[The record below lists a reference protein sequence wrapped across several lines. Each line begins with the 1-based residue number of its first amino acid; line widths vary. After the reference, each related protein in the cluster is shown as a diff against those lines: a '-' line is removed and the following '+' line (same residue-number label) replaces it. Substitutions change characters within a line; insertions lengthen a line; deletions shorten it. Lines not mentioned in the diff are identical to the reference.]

1 MFSGIII
8 LSFFLA
14 FKFMFIIRNKL
25 CVYKGDNISY
35 VSKLDS
41 QYFYIYRYGKWEK
54 IFIKGVNIGASKP
67 GSFPGDLSITEDEY
81 IKWFKQIANMNADS
95 IRVYTI
101 LKPEFYDALYEYN
114 KRAAKPLYLFQ
125 GVWINEDD
133 ILKYQNAYNPA
144 IKNNFENDIKS
155 TIDIIHGNARLPFKK
170 GNASGTYNKDV
181 SPYVMGWILGMEW
194 NPNFVLNT
202 NRMNSNINT
211 FNGKYLYTKDAS
223 PFETFLAQTG
233 NYTVD
238 YETKKYGMQRPLSF
252 TNWVTT
258 DPLKHPNEPLKDEDR
273 VSVNTEHIN
282 KKNSFKPGLFASYHI
297 YPYYPDFMNYQHE
310 YAAYRDI
317 DGKINTYKAYL
328 KDLRKEHRVPVLVA
342 EFGVPS
348 SRGMTHRNI
357 YTGFNQGD
365 IDEKTQG
372 KMDASMLK
380 DIYDSDYA
388 GGMVFSWQDEW
399 FKRTWNTMD
408 MDLPDRR
415 PYWSNP
421 QTNEQEFGMLAFDP
435 GQNKSTCYVDG
446 GVSDWKNDRPLI
458 NSEGMKL
465 YVKSDEK
472 YLYIM
477 ADIKNFNFKKDKL
490 FLPIDITPNSGNLNY
505 NDYNLKFKRP
515 ADMVIV
521 VDKKT
526 GPRIVTDSYYD
537 AFYYI
542 YSNQLEMINRNPSYE
557 KKDTG
562 IFNPIYLCLNR
573 ELYLPQDKKTLP
585 LQKYETGRLVM
596 GDGNPDD
603 SNYNSL
609 TDYSIDKDKIEIR
622 IPWQLLN
629 VMDPSTKTIMNDFYK
644 NKGIVPMKVN
654 GLYIGGVLVRN
665 NIVVKNTN
673 MNLYSWRNWSV
684 PTYHERLKPSY
695 YILKKA
701 FKSIGNK

>member
-1 MFSGIII
+1 
-8 LSFFLA
+8 
-14 FKFMFIIRNKL
+14 MFIIRNRL
-25 CVYKGDNISY
+25 CTYKSDKISY
-35 VSKLDS
+35 ISKLDS

-54 IFIKGVNIGASKP
+54 MFIKGVNIGAAKP

-81 IKWFKQIANMNADS
+81 IRWFKQIAEMNADS

-114 KRAAKPLYLFQ
+114 KKASKPLYLFQ

-133 ILKYQNAYNPA
+133 ILKYQNAYNPV

-155 TIDIIHGNARLPFKK
+155 TIDIIHGNARIPFKR
-170 GNASGTYNKDV
+170 GNASGTYKKDV

-202 NRMNSNINT
+202 NRLNSNIDT
-211 FNGKYLYTKDAS
+211 FNGKYLYIKNAS

-233 NYTVD
+233 NYTID
-238 YETKKYGMQRPLSF
+238 YETEKYGMQRPISF

-258 DPLKHPNEPLKDEDR
+258 DPLKHPNEPLKDEDKA
-273 VSVNTEHIN
+273 SVNTEHV
-282 KKNSFKPGLFASYHI
+282 KRKNSFKPGLFASYHI

-310 YAAYRDI
+310 YVAYRDKS
-317 DGKINTYKAYL
+317 GKINTYKAYL
-328 KDLRKEHRVPVLVA
+328 KDLRKEHTVPVLVA

-372 KMDASMLK
+372 KMDVSMLN
-380 DIYDSDYA
+380 DIYDSNYA

-399 FKRTWNTMD
+399 FKRTWNNMD

-415 PYWSNP
+415 PYWSNA
-421 QTNEQEFGMLAFDP
+421 QTNEQEFGVLAFDP

-446 GVSDWKNDRPLI
+446 NVSDWENDRPLI

-477 ADIKNFNFKKDKL
+477 SDIKNFNFEKDKL
-490 FLPIDITPNSGNLNY
+490 LLPIDITPNSGNSKY

-515 ADMVIV
+515 VDMVV
-521 VDKKT
+521 VMDKKT
-526 GPRIVTDSYYD
+526 GAKIVTDSYYD
-537 AFYYI
+537 IFYYI
-542 YSNQLEMINRNPSYE
+542 YSNQLKMLNRNPDFE
-557 KKDTG
+557 RKDTG

-609 TDYSIDKDKIEIR
+609 TDYSIDKNKIEIR

-629 VMDPSTKTIMNDFYK
+629 VMDPSTKTIMDDFYK

-654 GLYIGGVLVRN
+654 GLYIGGILVRN
-665 NIVVKNTN
+665 NTVVKSTN

-701 FKSIGNK
+701 FKSIGNN